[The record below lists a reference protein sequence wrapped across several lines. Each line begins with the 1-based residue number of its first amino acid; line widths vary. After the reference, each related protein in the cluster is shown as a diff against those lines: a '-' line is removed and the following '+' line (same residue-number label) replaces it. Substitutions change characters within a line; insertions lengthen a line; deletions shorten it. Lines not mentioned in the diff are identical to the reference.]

1 MKKAIRK
8 GTKKPKI
15 TKDSKGKRVPL
26 CCFIYSDRTQCVGSE
41 GQSLPPRMLLGL
53 EQKLQCTDSR

>member
-1 MKKAIRK
+1 MLADAHLAVYSRSIEILVESERATQAVKKAIRK

-26 CCFIYSDRTQCVGSE
+26 
-41 GQSLPPRMLLGL
+41 
-53 EQKLQCTDSR
+53 

>member
-8 GTKKPKI
+8 TVKKPKI

-26 CCFIYSDRTQCVGSE
+26 YRFICSGCRVAVE
-41 GQSLPPRMLLGL
+41 KRRALLAYFFG
-53 EQKLQCTDSR
+53 TRV